1 MATNIQKS
9 AVIVRLQISQWGGE
23 KIDRSVSDEVAN
35 NKNASSK
42 AGKYVKLLF
51 ADNEMLKEIKK
62 VAGKARYLNKELT
75 LH

>member
-9 AVIVRLQISQWGGE
+9 AVIVRLEISQWGGE

-42 AGKYVKLLF
+42 AGKYLSL
-51 ADNEMLKEIKK
+51 I
-62 VAGKARYLNKELT
+62 
-75 LH
+75 HI